1 MAMQG
6 GENTR
11 DDSNEEEQEAKGL
24 VALCQIVEDW

>member
-1 MAMQG
+1 MGMQE

-11 DDSNEEEQEAKGL
+11 DGSNEEEREAKRL